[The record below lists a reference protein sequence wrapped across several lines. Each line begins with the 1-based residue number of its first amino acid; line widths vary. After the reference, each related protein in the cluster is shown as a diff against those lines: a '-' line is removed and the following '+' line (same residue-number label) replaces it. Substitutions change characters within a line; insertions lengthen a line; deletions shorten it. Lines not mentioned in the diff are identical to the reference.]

1 MATGNGNLKW
11 IMGVAGS
18 LIVIIVSGLGV
29 YWTDGTQK
37 ANANCPKIAA
47 IEERNKIRDAEEK
60 EAAKAFAEADKE
72 RALMKKDISAILYYM
87 EKWADR
93 QGIRPPPQEH

>member
-1 MATGNGNLKW
+1 MANGNEGFKW
-11 IMGVAGS
+11 ITRIAGA
-18 LIVIIVSGLGV
+18 LIVITIGGLGV
-29 YWTDGTQK
+29 YWTDGALK
-37 ANANCPKIAA
+37 ANANCPKIID
-47 IEERNKIRDAEEK
+47 IETRNKIRDAEEK

-93 QGIRPPPQEH
+93 QGIRRPPQEH